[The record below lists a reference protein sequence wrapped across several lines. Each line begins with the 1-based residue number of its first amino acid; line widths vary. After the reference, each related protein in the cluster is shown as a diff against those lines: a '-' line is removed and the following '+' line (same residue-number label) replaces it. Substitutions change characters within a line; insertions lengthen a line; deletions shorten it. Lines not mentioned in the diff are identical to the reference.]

1 MHKNCLNNICFLFVL
16 THFRAT
22 LGIDVIC
29 MRANY
34 NILEVQNLSKRFSE
48 RSVVDGVSLTV
59 AKGERVAI
67 MGPSGSGKTTLI
79 NCIGG
84 IEAPTSGTINV
95 AGERL
100 DYRNSEQLSRLRK
113 KTITHVFQFF
123 HVLPHL
129 SLIENIEFPLL
140 LSNQPRKLRKQKVTE
155 LIREVGI
162 EHRADAFP
170 HECSGGEIQRAA
182 IARALVVEPALI
194 LADEPTGNLDSEN
207 GNKVL
212 DLIEELSIRHQT
224 AIILVTHSEEA
235 TRICSRLIR
244 FKDGKIGEDIA
255 IGHQSNASMRKL

>member
-1 MHKNCLNNICFLFVL
+1 
-16 THFRAT
+16 
-22 LGIDVIC
+22 
-29 MRANY
+29 MRAHH
-34 NILEVQNLSKRFSE
+34 NILEVENLSKHYSARA
-48 RSVVDGVSLTV
+48 VVDGVSLAV

-84 IEAPTSGTINV
+84 IEAPSFGTIKV
-95 AGERL
+95 DGEVL
-100 DYRNSEQLSRLRK
+100 NYRNTEQISRLRK
-113 KTITHVFQFF
+113 QTITHVFQFF

-129 SLIENIEFPLL
+129 TLVENIEFPLL
-140 LSNQPRKLRKQKVTE
+140 LSKQSKRLRKQKVRQLME
-155 LIREVGI
+155 EVGI
-162 EHRADAFP
+162 EHRGDAYP

-182 IARALVVEPALI
+182 IARALVVEPSLI

-212 DLIEELSIRHQT
+212 NLIEELSIRHQT

-244 FKDGKIGEDIA
+244 FRDGKVSEDLPIR
-255 IGHQSNASMRKL
+255 QQVDLSNTTRTSAK